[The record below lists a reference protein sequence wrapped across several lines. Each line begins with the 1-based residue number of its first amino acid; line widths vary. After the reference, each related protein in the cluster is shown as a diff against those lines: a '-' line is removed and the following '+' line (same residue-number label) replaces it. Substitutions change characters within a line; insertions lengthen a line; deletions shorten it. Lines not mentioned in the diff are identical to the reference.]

1 MVTDTGY
8 GNPFRN
14 RKVILRHGDIIS
26 MGDGDFTVLRPDN
39 QRVWIRL
46 RSGLPLF
53 PLTSPEGKAP
63 AEYVIRALETKSSL
77 YAAGAYNELRRF
89 CKFLVREEGVSAFSW
104 RSLDEVLLLRYL
116 NHLRSQGSEHHFWR
130 VRHFYTWAAEDE
142 YEGFSLKVSSKLAT
156 LRIPG
161 GPKGV
166 AVLTNDRYEGPL
178 PDRAFRLI
186 LRRLSSEGVPLL
198 PRVCASLCV
207 ELGANPAQF
216 CQLRERDLLVYETDG
231 EPIYQ
236 LDLPRSKKGDNYK
249 GRRRRPLSPQLG
261 KLLCSYVAETTDLRA
276 ALKMGDPFLLLN
288 DLGRPMTDQSFN
300 TALGRFADNS
310 GLTKVVEGSLTARRF
325 RRTFATR
332 LVAEGAARE
341 HLMDLLD
348 HTDDQNVGVYYAMRG
363 DAVRRIDAAVGPAL
377 EAITARFLGKIVSSE
392 AEAILGDR
400 PEQRVKASLSGGD
413 VGIGTCGHNIRAEG
427 LCRLHPP
434 HACYTCPL
442 FQPWRDADHRGL
454 AATIQ
459 TKRDELVELE
469 GGEEGG
475 RVVGLLD
482 GLLAAVEEVAQA
494 CETPEQ
500 PRRKRRRRRANGE
513 GDHE

>member
-8 GNPFRN
+8 GNPFHD
-14 RKVILRHGDIIS
+14 RKVMLRDGGIIS
-26 MGDGDFTVLRPDN
+26 MGDGDFTVPRPDN
-39 QRVWIRL
+39 HHVWIRL

-53 PLTSPEGKAP
+53 PLTSLEGKAP
-63 AEYVIRALETKSSL
+63 AEYVMRALETKSSL
-77 YAAGAYNELRRF
+77 YAAGAYNDLRRF
-89 CKFLVREEGVSAFSW
+89 CKFLIREEGVSAFSW
-104 RSLDEVLLLRYL
+104 QSLDEALLLRYL
-116 NHLRSQGSEHHFWR
+116 NHLRSQGSEHSFWR
-130 VRHFYTWAAEDE
+130 VRHFYAWAAEDG
-142 YEGFSLKVSSKLAT
+142 YEGFSLEVSSKLGA

-186 LRRLSSEGVPLL
+186 LQRLTSDRGPLL

-236 LDLPRSKKGDNYK
+236 LDLPRSKKGDGYK
-249 GRRRRPLSPQLG
+249 ERRRRPLSPQLG
-261 KLLCSYVAETTDLRA
+261 KLLCTYVAETADLRT
-276 ALKMGDPFLLLN
+276 ALGMDDPFLLLN
-288 DLGRPMTDQSFN
+288 ESGRPMTDQSFN
-300 TALGRFADNS
+300 MALGRFVDNA
-310 GLTKVVEGSLTARRF
+310 GLTEVIEGSLTARRF

-332 LVAEGAARE
+332 LVAEGTSRE

-348 HTDDQNVGVYYAMRG
+348 HTDDQHVGVYYAMRG

-377 EAITARFLGKIVSSE
+377 EAITSRFLGKIVDSE

-400 PEQRVKASLSGGD
+400 PEQRVKASLDGGD
-413 VGIGTCGHNIRAEG
+413 VGIGTCRHDIRAEG

-454 AATIQ
+454 AATIR

-469 GGEEGG
+469 GGDVGG
-475 RVVGLLD
+475 RVVGQLD
-482 GLLAAVEEVAQA
+482 GLLAAVEEVAEA
-494 CETPEQ
+494 CETPER
-500 PRRKRRRRRANGE
+500 PKRKRRRRRLDGE
-513 GDHE
+513 GDDR